1 MAEEIG
7 LIGASA
13 LIGGFL
19 LIAWLGFKAAMLAPD
34 RFGTL
39 LAAGITSWLLVQA
52 FLNIGMVL
60 GVLPITG
67 EPLPFVS
74 AGGSSLVTTLAAA
87 GLLTNVARRAK
98 S

>member
-1 MAEEIG
+1 VG

-19 LIAWLGFKAAMLAPD
+19 LIGWCGFRAAIAAPD

-39 LAAGITSWLLVQA
+39 LATGITCWLLGQA

-60 GVLPITG
+60 GVLPTTG

-87 GLLTNVARRAK
+87 GILTSVSRRARP
-98 S
+98 